1 MVENTTCFNCLKTR
15 NVSKNYPTK
24 VKAPKTEVNKG
35 KEKVDVENIKADMKK
50 TWLKRDGSSSS
61 NGGVT
66 LPKRSSDHT
75 SSN

>member
-1 MVENTTCFNCLKTR
+1 MKTR
-15 NVSKNYPTK
+15 HVSRNCPTK

-35 KEKVDVENIKADMKK
+35 KEKVDVEHIRADMKK
-50 TWLKRDGSSSS
+50 TCQRRDGPSTS
-61 NGGVT
+61 NEGVT